1 MLATGELELAFPG
14 TGAPAFGDGP
24 SLRRILI
31 AVRAPGEA
39 AEALAVAA
47 RVCRTIGG
55 VLHLVHV
62 RTYDRRVRRG
72 GRFYPKTAGDAAAV
86 LDKALLAVWACGGP
100 RATTAP
106 VDAERPE
113 VASAIAWQGS
123 LWRADL
129 IVLTPRPRLAVSG
142 LVMGCVPDQVMRQAN
157 CPVLAVHPRRNDRGR
172 GSRQLPFKQS
182 PRPRWTNSRP
192 SADASDPARHH
203 RRPG

>member
-24 SLRRILI
+24 SLRRILV
-31 AVRAPGEA
+31 AVRA
-39 AEALAVAA
+39 LARQPRRWRSRRASAA
-47 RVCRTIGG
+47 RSCG
-55 VLHLVHV
+55 VLRLVHV
-62 RTYDRRVRRG
+62 RTYDRRVRRA
-72 GRFYPKTAGDAAAV
+72 GRFYPETADDAAAV

-100 RATTAP
+100 RATTAV
-106 VDAERPE
+106 VDAERRE

-129 IVLTPRPRLAVSG
+129 IVLTRRPRLAVSG

-192 SADASDPARHH
+192 SADASDPARHNC
-203 RRPG
+203 RPG